1 MSRGP
6 LPGRGSR
13 ALPAPQVPAP
23 SLSSLALTAPSVLPA
38 PGCPPVLPEVEVAA
52 SARSPLL
59 LPCVYRVRTGPRPG
73 RSRLLSASCRPGR
86 ALRFCS
92 KHGRRRGVCAPDIPA
107 GCLRL
112 SPPKPNKVEPQAG
125 PLARS
130 PGQGAP
136 RSPSDEALG
145 ARTFRAEQ
153 VLCRA
158 PLLLDTGLFLF
169 LLPF

>member
-1 MSRGP
+1 MGQP
-6 LPGRGSR
+6 CP
-13 ALPAPQVPAP
+13 PCHQVPAP
-23 SLSSLALTAPSVLPA
+23 SLSSLALSAPSVLPA
-38 PGCPPVLPEVEVAA
+38 LGCLPVLPEVEVAA
-52 SARSPLL
+52 SARSPIL

-92 KHGRRRGVCAPDIPA
+92 KHGRSLCTTFPLAACAFLPT
-107 GCLRL
+107 
-112 SPPKPNKVEPQAG
+112 KPNKVEPQAG

-136 RSPSDEALG
+136 RSPLDEALG
-145 ARTFRAEQ
+145 ARTSRAEQ

-158 PLLLDTGLFLF
+158 PSLLDTGLFLF

>member
-1 MSRGP
+1 MPGKGGLLW
-6 LPGRGSR
+6 LPGLCALGGKIKASSR
-13 ALPAPQVPAP
+13 ASGTQGP
-23 SLSSLALTAPSVLPA
+23 
-38 PGCPPVLPEVEVAA
+38 
-52 SARSPLL
+52 RSPLSTH
-59 LPCVYRVRTGPRPG
+59 VRVF
-73 RSRLLSASCRPGR
+73 A
-86 ALRFCS
+86 
-92 KHGRRRGVCAPDIPA
+92 
-107 GCLRL
+107 
-112 SPPKPNKVEPQAG
+112 QAG

-153 VLCRA
+153 VPCRA